1 MDNQIK
7 TTTASADSAKPLVL
21 VVDDDIAGLLMAS
34 EALASDGFEVIEAED
49 GQEAIE
55 QFAEHRPDV
64 IVMDVVMPRMDGFQ
78 SCAIIRQSEG
88 GQHVPILMVT
98 GLEDVDSIQ
107 KAYEVGA
114 TDFVTK
120 PINFFLLPYRIRYMM
135 RAKKTADAL
144 RESQVRLDNAQ
155 RIAKLGHW
163 EWITDE
169 DLFHWSSESLK
180 LLNLKNDE
188 NTKHKFHGFLDCIHT
203 DDRKAVASAL
213 ERAKSNS
220 GHLQIAFRTIAANED
235 DIRIVHVEAE
245 TSASGHMV
253 GTVQDITE
261 RTNAEDQIH
270 KLAYY
275 DLVTGLPNRAHLY
288 DMIKLA
294 LGQARHTKSKFA
306 LLFLDLDHFKQVNDT
321 LGHNAGD
328 QLLRSVSSRL
338 QDAVR
343 RTDSIS
349 RTESEAG
356 NPSETIARLGG
367 DEFVVLLNN
376 IERVED
382 AAFAARRICQEIS
395 KTFTLEGTEVRVTTT
410 IGISLYPSDGDDADQ
425 LLKHADVAMYHAKEQ
440 GRNGYQFYSQSIHQL
455 ALERF
460 ALERDLRK
468 TLERGGFHLEYQPK
482 VAMRDTALT
491 GVEALVRWEHPE
503 RGRVNPADFIPLAEE
518 TGLIVPLGE
527 WVLRTACEQM
537 TKWMEAGIPPFIMA
551 VNCSAIQLVRTDM
564 ASVIKSALDATGLNP
579 AYLEIELTESLLLQN
594 VEEGIAIL
602 QALKDLGLHVSID
615 DFGTGFSSLSYLK
628 RLPVD
633 KLKIDQSFIK
643 DLTTDPGDAA
653 IVTSMITL
661 AHNLDL
667 TVVAEGVETREQL
680 GFLRAERCDEIQG
693 YLISRPLTADA
704 FSSWINTREF
714 IDSRDD
720 EIDSKAA

>member
-1 MDNQIK
+1 MTQ
-7 TTTASADSAKPLVL
+7 SSVHSSEVKPVVL
-21 VVDDDIAGLLMAS
+21 VVDDDMAGLLMAS
-34 EALASDGFEVIEAED
+34 EALASAGFEVVEAED
-49 GQEAIE
+49 GQEAVE
-55 QFAEHRPDV
+55 QFIKYKPDV
-64 IVMDVVMPRMDGFQ
+64 VIMDVVMPRMDGFE
-78 SCAIIRQSEG
+78 SCSIIRKSEG

-120 PINFFLLPYRIRYMM
+120 PINFFLLPYRVHYMM
-135 RAKKTADAL
+135 RAKKTADDL
-144 RESQVRLDNAQ
+144 RESQMRLDKAQ

-163 EWITDE
+163 EW
-169 DLFHWSSESLK
+169 LFESDVFEWSSECK
-180 LLNLKNDE
+180 NILNVEVLGNE
-188 NTKHKFHGFLDCIHT
+188 LQQFLQAIHH
-203 DDRKAVASAL
+203 DDRSLVTRAL
-213 ERAKSNS
+213 ERARTDSQRFN
-220 GHLQIAFRTIAANED
+220 LEFRTSASSKED
-235 DIRIVHVEAE
+235 VRIIHVEAE
-245 TSASGHMV
+245 NESAGQMV
-253 GTVQDITE
+253 GTIQDITE
-261 RTNAEDQIH
+261 RSNAEEQIH
-270 KLAYY
+270 NLAYY

-288 DMIKLA
+288 DMISLS
-294 LGQARHTKSKFA
+294 LTQATRNQSKFA

-328 QLLRSVSSRL
+328 LLLREVSSRL
-338 QDAVR
+338 KEAVR
-343 RTDSIS
+343 KSDLIGRSED
-349 RTESEAG
+349 SEAQK
-356 NPSETIARLGG
+356 SSVETIARLGG
-367 DEFVVLLNN
+367 DEFVVLLNR

-382 AAFAARRICQEIS
+382 AAYVARRICKEIANI
-395 KTFTLEGTEVRVTTT
+395 FNLDGNEVRVTTT
-410 IGISLYPSDGDDADQ
+410 IGISLYPSDGDSVDQ

-468 TLERGGFHLEYQPK
+468 TLETSGFHLEYQPK
-482 VAMRDTALT
+482 VAIKHSELT
-491 GVEALVRWEHPE
+491 GAEALVRWQHPE

-537 TKWMEAGIPPFIMA
+537 MEWMNAGIPPFIMA

-564 ASVIKSALDATGLNP
+564 AKVIKSALEATGLNP

-667 TVVAEGVETREQL
+667 TVVAEGVEDSEQL
-680 GFLRAERCDEIQG
+680 GFLKANRCDEVQG
-693 YLISRPLTADA
+693 YLISRPMAADSFA
-704 FSSWINTREF
+704 EWVEERNNGEQL
-714 IDSRDD
+714 
-720 EIDSKAA
+720 KVA

>member
-1 MDNQIK
+1 MDNQLTNSVSS
-7 TTTASADSAKPLVL
+7 TTDPSKPLVL

-49 GQEAIE
+49 GQEAVE
-55 QFAEHRPDV
+55 QFAQHRPDV
-64 IVMDVVMPRMDGFQ
+64 IIMDVVMPRMDGFE
-78 SCAIIRQSEG
+78 SCALIRQSEG
-88 GQHVPILMVT
+88 GQHVPILMIT

-107 KAYEVGA
+107 RAYEVGA

-120 PINFFLLPYRIRYMM
+120 PINFFLLPYRVRYMM

-163 EWITDE
+163 EWIFEE
-169 DLFHWSSESLK
+169 DIFHWSTESLK
-180 LLNLKNDE
+180 LLNLNSPGDKE
-188 NTKHKFHGFLDCIHT
+188 HKLKCFLNCIHD
-203 DDRKAVASAL
+203 DDRKSVLSAL
-213 ERAKSNS
+213 ERAKTDS
-220 GHLQIAFRTIAANED
+220 GHLQIAFRTNSNHED

-245 TSASGHMV
+245 TSNTGHMV

-288 DMIKLA
+288 DMITLT
-294 LGQARHTKSKFA
+294 LRQARQSQTKFA

-328 QLLRSVSSRL
+328 MLLRTVSSRL
-338 QDAVR
+338 QDAIR
-343 RTDSIS
+343 RSDSVS
-349 RTESEAG
+349 RGSDGSESAP
-356 NPSETIARLGG
+356 NETIARLGG
-367 DEFVVLLNN
+367 DEFVVLLNS
-376 IERVED
+376 IDRVED

-395 KTFTLEGTEVRVTTT
+395 KTFNLEGTEVRVTTT
-410 IGISLYPSDGDDADQ
+410 IGISLYPSDGDCADQ

-468 TLERGGFHLEYQPK
+468 TLENGGFHLEYQPK
-482 VAMRDTALT
+482 VAMRDTELT

-537 TKWMEAGIPPFIMA
+537 IKWLDAGIPPFIMA

-564 ASVIKSALDATGLNP
+564 AKVIKSALEKTGLNP

-661 AHNLDL
+661 AHNLEL
-667 TVVAEGVETREQL
+667 TVVAEGVETSEQL

-693 YLISRPLTADA
+693 FLISRPLTADA
-704 FSSWINTREF
+704 FSKWIN
-714 IDSRDD
+714 SRGEADYQS
-720 EIDSKAA
+720 EAA